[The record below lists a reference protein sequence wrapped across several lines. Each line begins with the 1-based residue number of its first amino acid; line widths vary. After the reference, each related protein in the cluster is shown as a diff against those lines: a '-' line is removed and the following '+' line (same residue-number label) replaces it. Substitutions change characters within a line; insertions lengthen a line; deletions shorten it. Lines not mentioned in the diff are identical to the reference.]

1 LQFKKHLIF
10 IFLIVNLSAYSVP
23 AGEYLQVPGL
33 IDTRTTFSDG
43 DLDVESLA
51 QLAKRRGF
59 DVLFYNDH
67 DRMALAYGLSPLEN
81 ILRYKKELN
90 SVNKVGAEKYLTAI
104 HSVSNQYPD
113 MVLIPGSETVPFYY
127 WKGSFFKKNLT
138 AHNHEKRILIIGLE
152 NPEDYKNLP
161 ILHNGF
167 STRYLK
173 NFLPRIFIFLGAF
186 ILGLVLIMERG
197 IFRIAGIIV
206 SLVSLLLLINTY
218 PFKSSP
224 YDQYQGDQ
232 GIAPYQL
239 LIDYVNAKGG
249 MTFWNYPET
258 RSGARKLGPIFVDT
272 PPYPEVLEQARDF
285 TGFAAL
291 YGDTITITEPGHE
304 WDLSLLEYC
313 EGKRKHPVWGIS
325 TADFHKDGDSGEQLG
340 NYPTVFLVRNQTKKD
355 ILSAMQAGRMYACRG
370 KYPQRIVLDEFTIC
384 SSGCETTATLG
395 QEIQLKGNP
404 KIHISLSLKSTTNN
418 RANVRLIRSGELIKT
433 FNGALPMDIDF
444 EDKYFKPGQKIY
456 YRIDVKG
463 PGALVSNPIFVTFGG

>member
-104 HSVSNQYPD
+104 HSVSNQYPG

-138 AHNHEKRILIIGLE
+138 AHDHEKRILIIGLE

-186 ILGLVLIMERG
+186 ILGFVLIMERG

-206 SLVSLLLLINTY
+206 SLVSLLLLINSY

-224 YDQYQGDQ
+224 YDPYQGDQ